1 MTPCCK
7 LVAGRTALHFAAS
20 CGLVNCAR
28 ILLEAG
34 IDMSVVDIFGR
45 SATDN
50 ARELKHSAVLELLE
64 SSESLSVGAQ

>member
-1 MTPCCK
+1 MM
-7 LVAGRTALHFAAS
+7 LAGRTALHFAAS

-34 IDMSVVDIFGR
+34 IDKSIVDIFGR

-50 ARELKHSAVLELLE
+50 ARELKHSAVLQLLE
-64 SSESLSVGAQ
+64 SFESLSPGAK